1 MDLFK
6 YNEHSRLA
14 LRSFFWL
21 MVYCALIPTSQG
33 YTNQG
38 SAIIQRIGLP
48 KIKIGSEDSQVKAA
62 AGGDD
67 QAFAGL
73 YDTYVDSIYRF
84 IYLRV
89 EDQQTA
95 EDITSTVFLRA
106 WEKLGGYQIRGV
118 PFRAW
123 LFRIA
128 RNAVIDHYRTR
139 KETAPLEAVINT
151 RDTQA
156 ISVSQHVGLRL
167 EAEKVMEGMQ
177 QLTEDQRNVLTLKLV
192 HGLNTQEVAKSLG
205 KRQGAVRALQMRG
218 LQALAKIMESNGK

>member
-1 MDLFK
+1 LQ
-6 YNEHSRLA
+6 NTENR
-14 LRSFFWL
+14 
-21 MVYCALIPTSQG
+21 
-33 YTNQG
+33 
-38 SAIIQRIGLP
+38 
-48 KIKIGSEDSQVKAA
+48 SEDRVVKAA
-62 AGGDD
+62 AKGDE
-67 QAFAGL
+67 QAFASL

-95 EDITSTVFLRA
+95 EDITSMVFLRA

-139 KETAPLEAVINT
+139 KETAPLEAVINM
-151 RDTQA
+151 RDESA
-156 ISVSQHVGLRL
+156 VSVSQHVSLRL
-167 EAEKVMEGMQ
+167 EAEKVMESMRH
-177 QLTEDQRNVLTLKLV
+177 LTEDQRNVLTLKLV
-192 HGLNTQEVAKSLG
+192 HGLDTHEVAKALG

-218 LQALAKIMESNGK
+218 LQTLAKLMENNGTQN

>member
-1 MDLFK
+1 MRK
-6 YNEHSRLA
+6 SGPASKEE
-14 LRSFFWL
+14 
-21 MVYCALIPTSQG
+21 Q
-33 YTNQG
+33 
-38 SAIIQRIGLP
+38 
-48 KIKIGSEDSQVKAA
+48 QVRAA
-62 AGGDD
+62 AKGDK

-73 YDTYVDSIYRF
+73 YETYLDSIYRF

-95 EDITSTVFLRA
+95 EDLTSTVFLRT
-106 WEKLGGYQIRGV
+106 WEKLGAYQFRGV

-139 KETAPLEAVINT
+139 KETAPLEVVLNS
-151 RDTQA
+151 RDDNLLP
-156 ISVSQHVGLRL
+156 VSQQVGLRI
-167 EAEKVMEGMQ
+167 EAEQVMECMR

-192 HGLNTQEVAKSLG
+192 HGLNTKEVARSLG

-218 LQALAKIMESNGK
+218 LQALAKIMESTGN